1 MSRARTF
8 VFFLAVLLPLTVHAQ
23 PAFKPVAK
31 IAAPCQEGPFS
42 PDVLNDSTFNVTCGG
57 GLHTFQGN
65 LTPILVDVPVTRVI
79 GDNLPA
85 MENAGMLNPTATV
98 KISAINKLM
107 IPGCV
112 CPSPVNVVTLNGH
125 EIGNLIAG
133 DGNWTVNTYHV
144 PVEWLNFPQNDNPN
158 VAPTASLN
166 HLQIDL
172 DTFNRANRGTQ
183 FWNTKVDWAQASVTA
198 IRPILL
204 VHGIISSAAT
214 WYPLWYNQLSSA
226 HVPFFAINLPSMG
239 FRDLETNSAFI
250 GATVTTL
257 KKQWGVDK
265 INIVAH
271 SKGGLDSRDYIEAN
285 KHQVDRL
292 VQIASPNAGSPV
304 ADIIHQA
311 TKHIPG
317 LQSLLNKWA
326 PIEVVLTT
334 TYMKEYNRE
343 HGHDDSVRYTAI
355 AGVWHPGWFEISLK
369 RLLNFIVGKGDTLV
383 ARSSVHALPY
393 TQNFSYETFGN
404 DGATHTK
411 LTSQFFVYS
420 TTAALL
426 GLPKPIIPI
435 IPPIHIGPF
444 DADDEDLPTP
454 KNLRT
459 AGGSLH
465 AGETGIQTMAVDESL
480 PVAFSMVFPS
490 TDDVAMSVVSP
501 SGVVW
506 DKNSTY
512 PAEAG
517 YEVGDYGGQPMITI
531 SFDHPEIGLWQIRA
545 SANAVNGPAAA
556 PSTSALGMTTHAATA
571 APQTDYLVQGFI
583 LAPSTLLS
591 VALDRDNVHVG
602 ESFRVKGTL
611 TRHGLPLTG
620 ASVIAEAAL
629 PNGTLLPV
637 TMHDDGLA
645 GDQVPGD
652 GVYTADLPANAG
664 GGEYHLLVTAK
675 DDRPAAV
682 AFSRQESVSGAA
694 ATSTTHVQAPFSDR
708 AYSNNTGS
716 QGLDVLAVTGTVN
729 VDAPGHYHFLGTLRD
744 SSGSVVAS
752 VSRTIDSGAAGTF
765 PLTFDFAGPEIYLS
779 QKNGPYQ
786 FGARVAQ
793 DLDNVLAVTQDDPNL
808 YTTAAYNWFYFAPPD
823 PESRTDTDVVPTPV
837 IVQYGNSTDV
847 SATLTADGLPLPGR
861 SLRFVEA
868 GANLGTAI
876 TNGNGVASIHN
887 VVLPQFAYPGSQA
900 MTVVYDGDLAY
911 NPGSGSAQFS
921 INQGT
926 QLITWNTPAD
936 IAPGTVLGPA
946 QLNATVTGS
955 GAAQGG
961 DLTYD
966 PPAGT
971 VLSFGDHQPL
981 TVTAASNAYYPETT
995 RTVYVNI
1002 RYATQVTWTN
1012 PSDIVYGTPLSS
1024 IQLNATASTGGTFTY
1039 SPAANA
1045 ILNAGSGQLL
1055 TVAFTPAVGGYS
1067 PATRSVVIN
1076 VLKATP
1082 SISWTPPASIGY
1094 GTPLSTTQL
1103 NAALTTNGPEA
1114 PPALTYSPPA
1124 GTVLNAGTRTLTATS
1139 TATQNYNAV
1148 NTNVTITVTK
1158 AASTIS
1164 WSNPAGI
1171 TYGTAL
1177 SAALLN
1183 ATASVAGT
1191 FVYTPA
1197 IGTVLNAGGSQTLSV
1212 IFTPND
1218 PNYDVRS
1225 AAVQIDVAKANQTIN
1240 WSTPASVVYGT
1251 PLSSVQL
1258 NATVT
1263 VGGPSV
1269 AGALSYTPPAGTI
1282 LHAGPQTLGV
1292 NAAQTAN
1299 YNAATGSVGI
1309 NVQKAVPV
1317 VTWAAPIPIVYGTAL
1332 SATQL
1337 NASANVP
1344 GTFVYTPPAGTILNA
1359 GSSQTLQVV
1368 FTPDDAVDYNAASQ
1382 STLLTVTKA
1391 SQTIQ
1396 WPAPAA
1402 IIYGTPLSPA
1412 QLNATVSVAGPAPS
1426 GALTYTPPAG
1436 TQLPAGQGQTLT
1448 VVAAATANYNS
1459 ATASVTISVLKATP
1473 VVTWAIPAPIVYGT
1487 ALSQT
1492 QLNATASVAG
1502 TFVYTPPVGTLLN
1515 AGSSQTLQVVFTPS
1529 DAVDY
1534 NTASQSTL
1542 LTVTKGNQTIN
1553 WPAPAAIIYGTPLSP
1568 AQLNATVSVAG
1579 PAPSGALTYTPPA
1592 GTQLPA
1598 GQGQTLTVVAAATAN
1613 YNSATASVTITV
1625 LKATPVVTWA
1635 TPAPIVYGTALSQT
1649 QLNATAS
1656 VSGTFV
1662 YTPALGTLLNAG
1674 SSQTL
1679 QVVFTPSDAVNYNTA
1694 SQSTL
1699 LTVTK
1704 ASQTIHWSNPADIVH
1719 GTSLSPVQLNA
1730 TVSVVGPA
1738 SAGVLAYAPPAGTVL
1753 PTGLGQ
1759 TLTVVAA
1766 QTTNYN
1772 SASATVLLN
1781 VRSGDDD
1788 DDHQKTRPVLT
1799 WANPNGIVYG
1809 AALSG
1814 FQLNATANVP
1824 GSFVYTPPAGTI
1836 LNAGGAQTLLVTFT
1850 PADTQTYQSG
1860 TATATID
1867 VAKAHPALSWPAPAA
1882 IGYGTPLSSTQLN
1895 ATVTVAGPAAAGTLV
1910 YTPPA
1915 GTVLDPGGQMLLVT
1929 AQETANY
1936 VSATKTVTIEVDL
1949 VDLLDGEPEVAA
1961 RDAVVRFLAP
1971 LRVSSSTATGTVT
1984 VTLASLVVELARV
1997 DNPGGDIR
2005 MATLT
2010 FVNRATGGTLCSAP
2024 VGLVSPSDLING
2036 VATCTFTAST
2046 GTYTIGSRVEGS
2058 YYHDAAADDVV
2069 LSVTAAT
2076 DAWVGGTDHA
2086 QLMTSAGIYA
2096 ADVNSRADLTL
2107 NPQYLIPSGKVGGSV
2122 ALTFRHTVNGSVHS
2136 YQINSSAIDSMAVV
2150 HSAGGGIAYLTGP
2163 AALTDITSP
2172 GSPVVIDNNATLL
2185 ATFTDNGVSP
2195 GNDALAFT
2203 LLEKSGGLWFSSKW
2217 DGVRTLDQATDLV
2230 AIAVHF

>member
-1 MSRARTF
+1 MFRARTF
-8 VFFLAVLLPLTVHAQ
+8 VFSLAVLLSLTVHAQ
-23 PAFKPVAK
+23 LAFKPVAK

-42 PDVLNDSTFNVTCGG
+42 PDVLNDSTFNVTCGD

-65 LTPILVDVPVTRVI
+65 VTPILVDVPIARVI

-85 MENAGMLNPTATV
+85 LENAGMLNPMATV

-107 IPGCV
+107 IPDCV

-133 DGNWTVNTYHV
+133 DGSWTVNTYHV

-158 VAPTASLN
+158 LAPIASLN
-166 HLQIDL
+166 HVQIDL
-172 DTFNRANRGTQ
+172 DTFNRANRGMQ
-183 FWNTKVDWAQASVTA
+183 FWNTKIDWAQASVTVV
-198 IRPILL
+198 RPILL
-204 VHGIISSAAT
+204 VHGIISSAET
-214 WYPLWYNQLSSA
+214 WYPLWYNQLSAA
-226 HVPFFAINLPSMG
+226 HVPFSAINLPSMG

-250 GATVTTL
+250 AATVTTL
-257 KKQWGVDK
+257 KRQWGVDK

-271 SKGGLDSRDYIEAN
+271 SKGGLDSRDYIENN

-292 VQIASPNAGSPV
+292 VQIASPNAGSPI
-304 ADIIHQA
+304 ADIIHQV

-334 TYMKEYNRE
+334 TYMKEYNKE

-393 TQNFSYETFGN
+393 TQNFSYETWGN

-435 IPPIHIGPF
+435 IPPPHIGPF

-454 KNLRT
+454 KNLHT
-459 AGGSLH
+459 GGGSLH
-465 AGETGIQTMAVDESL
+465 AGETGVQTMAVDESL

-490 TDDVAMSVVSP
+490 TDDVVMSAVSP
-501 SGVVW
+501 SGVIW

-512 PAEAG
+512 PADAG

-545 SANAVNGPAAA
+545 SANAVNGPAAT
-556 PSTSALGMTTHAATA
+556 PSTSALMTLHASTA
-571 APQTDYLVQGFI
+571 APQTDYLVQGFM

-591 VALDRDNVHVG
+591 VALDRENVHVG

-637 TMHDDGLA
+637 TLHDDGLA

-664 GGEYHLLVTAK
+664 GGEYHLVVTAK

-682 AFSRQESVSGAA
+682 AFIREETVSGAA
-694 ATSTTHVQAPFSDR
+694 ATSMTHVQAPFSDR
-708 AYSNNTGS
+708 AYSTNTDS
-716 QGLDVLAVTGTVN
+716 YQLDVLAVTGTVN
-729 VDAPGHYHFLGTLRD
+729 VDVPGHYHFLGTLRD
-744 SSGSVVAS
+744 ASGSVVAS
-752 VSRTIDSGAAGTF
+752 ASRTIDSGGAGTF
-765 PLTFDFAGPEIYLS
+765 PLSFDFSGPEIYLS
-779 QKNGPYQ
+779 QKSGPYQ

-793 DLDNVLAVTQDDPNL
+793 DLDSVLAVTQDDPNL
-808 YTTAAYNWFYFAPPD
+808 YTTAAYNWFSFAVPD
-823 PESRTDTDVVPTPV
+823 PGARTDTDVVPAPV
-837 IVQYGNSTDV
+837 IVQYGSTTDV

-861 SLRFVEA
+861 SLRFVAAA
-868 GANLGTAI
+868 GILGAAI
-876 TNGNGVASIHN
+876 TNGNGVATIHN
-887 VVLPQFAYPGSQA
+887 IVLPQFAHPGSQA
-900 MTVVYDGDLAY
+900 MTVVYDGDIAY
-911 NPGSGSAQFS
+911 NSGSGSAQFS

-926 QLITWNTPAD
+926 QSITWSTPAD
-936 IAPGTVLGPA
+936 IVPGTALGSA
-946 QLNATVTGS
+946 QLNATVSGS

-971 VLSFGDHQPL
+971 VLSFGDHLPL
-981 TVTAASNAYYPETT
+981 TVTAAGNAYYPETT
-995 RTVYVNI
+995 RTVYVNV
-1002 RYATQVTWTN
+1002 RHATQVTWAN
-1012 PSDIVYGTPLSS
+1012 PPDIVYGTPLSS

-1039 SPAANA
+1039 SPAANT
-1045 ILNAGSGQLL
+1045 ILNAGSAQAL
-1055 TVAFTPAVGGYS
+1055 TVTFTPAVEGFS
-1067 PATRSVVIN
+1067 PATRSVLIN

-1082 SISWTPPASIGY
+1082 SISWTPPASIGF
-1094 GTPLSTTQL
+1094 GTPLSMTQL
-1103 NAALTTNGPEA
+1103 NAVLITNGPEA

-1124 GTVLNAGTRTLTATS
+1124 GTVLNAGSRTLTATS

-1148 NTNVTITVTK
+1148 SINVTVTVTK
-1158 AASTIS
+1158 AAPSIS

-1177 SAALLN
+1177 SAVQLN
-1183 ATASVAGT
+1183 ATASVGGT

-1197 IGTVLNAGGSQTLSV
+1197 IGTVFNAGGGQTLSV
-1212 IFTPND
+1212 VFTPND

-1240 WSTPASVVYGT
+1240 WSTPASIVYGT

-1269 AGALSYTPPAGTI
+1269 SGALSYTPAAGTI

-1292 NAAQTAN
+1292 NAAATAN

-1309 NVQKAVPV
+1309 NIQKGVPD
-1317 VTWAAPIPIVYGTAL
+1317 VTWAAPIAIVYGTPL

-1337 NASANVP
+1337 NAAANVP

-1359 GSSQTLQVV
+1359 GSLQTLQVV
-1368 FTPDDAVDYNAASQ
+1368 FTPD
-1382 STLLTVTKA
+1382 
-1391 SQTIQ
+1391 
-1396 WPAPAA
+1396 
-1402 IIYGTPLSPA
+1402 
-1412 QLNATVSVAGPAPS
+1412 
-1426 GALTYTPPAG
+1426 
-1436 TQLPAGQGQTLT
+1436 
-1448 VVAAATANYNS
+1448 
-1459 ATASVTISVLKATP
+1459 
-1473 VVTWAIPAPIVYGT
+1473 
-1487 ALSQT
+1487 
-1492 QLNATASVAG
+1492 
-1502 TFVYTPPVGTLLN
+1502 
-1515 AGSSQTLQVVFTPS
+1515 

-1553 WPAPAAIIYGTPLSP
+1553 WPTPSTIVFGTPLSST
-1568 AQLNATVSVAG
+1568 QLNAAVSVSG
-1579 PAPSGALTYTPPA
+1579 PAPPGALTYTPPA
-1592 GTQLPA
+1592 GTQLAP

-1613 YNSATASVTITV
+1613 YNSATASVIISV

-1635 TPAPIVYGTALSQT
+1635 TPAPIVYGTAVSQT

-1656 VSGTFV
+1656 VAGTFV
-1662 YTPALGTLLNAG
+1662 YTPPVGTILNAG

-1679 QVVFTPSDAVNYNTA
+1679 QVAFTPSDAVDYNSA

-1738 SAGVLAYAPPAGTVL
+1738 PAGVLAYAPPAGTVL

-1781 VRSGDDD
+1781 VRADDD
-1788 DDHQKTRPVLT
+1788 DDHEKTRPVLT
-1799 WANPNGIVYG
+1799 WATPNGIVYG
-1809 AALSG
+1809 TALSG

-1836 LNAGGAQTLLVTFT
+1836 LSAGGAQTLSVTFT
-1850 PADTQTYQSG
+1850 PTDAQTYQSG
-1860 TATATID
+1860 TATASID
-1867 VAKAHPALSWPAPAA
+1867 VAKSHPALSWATPGP
-1882 IGYGTPLSSTQLN
+1882 IGYGTALSSTQLN
-1895 ATVTVAGPAAAGTLV
+1895 ATVTVAGPAAAGALV

-1915 GTVLDPGGQMLLVT
+1915 GTVLAPGAQMLSVT

-1936 VSATKTVTIEVDL
+1936 FSATKTVTIEVDL
-1949 VDLLDGEPEVAA
+1949 EDLLDGEPEVPA
-1961 RDAVVRFLAP
+1961 RDAAVQFLAP
-1971 LRVSSSTATGTVT
+1971 LKVSSSPATGTVT
-1984 VTLASLVVELARV
+1984 VSLASLVVELERLG
-1997 DNPGGDIR
+1997 NPGGDIR
-2005 MATLT
+2005 MATVT
-2010 FVNRATGGTLCSAP
+2010 FVNRATGETLCVAP
-2024 VGLVSPSDLING
+2024 VGLVSPSDLVNG

-2046 GTYTIGSRVEGS
+2046 GTYTIGSIVGGS
-2058 YYHDAAADDVV
+2058 YYRDAAVNDVV

-2076 DAWVGGTDHA
+2076 AAWVGGTDHA

-2107 NPQYLIPSGKVGGSV
+2107 NPQYLSPSGRVGGSV
-2122 ALTFRHTVNGSVHS
+2122 TLKFQRTVNGTVHS
-2136 YQINSSAIDSMAVV
+2136 YQINSSAIDSMAIVP
-2150 HSAGGGIAYLTGP
+2150 SAGGGIAYLTGP

-2172 GSPVVIDNNATLL
+2172 GSPVVIDNNATLV
-2185 ATFTDNGVSP
+2185 ATVTDHGASP

-2203 LLEKSGGLWFSSKW
+2203 LFQKDGGLWFSSKW
-2217 DGVRTLDQATDLV
+2217 DGSRTLDQATDLV